1 MNDEQLTTDGMGEP
15 TAVEALEDSSSTF
28 DEVVSTLRE
37 TVTIIAGDTL
47 GLAGLVM
54 LGLIVFTAIF
64 APFVAPHDPAEK
76 DFTNKLAEPSLEH
89 PAGTDDAGRDILSQ
103 AIFATRPAL
112 LIGLLAAIMV
122 TGLGT
127 GLGVIAGYFGGY
139 VDDALMRLVDFTYG
153 IPLLP
158 SLIIFV
164 TIFQEAMFIIVFG
177 IALILW
183 RGTAR
188 VVRSRVLT
196 LKEMPYVKSAR
207 AAGASNTRIMIH
219 HILPNVL
226 PLTVLYGS
234 FAVGWAI
241 LTEAN
246 VSFLG
251 FGDPT
256 LVTWGRMLL
265 LARQSQA
272 LILGLWWWFLVP
284 GLGIML
290 LVVSVFMIGR
300 AYEEAINP
308 EINEAEV

>member
-1 MNDEQLTTDGMGEP
+1 MSDERPASDATTESASEMLQE
-15 TAVEALEDSSSTF
+15 STNPI
-28 DEVVSTLRE
+28 DEIFSTLRE
-37 TVTIIAGDTL
+37 TTRIIADDTL
-47 GLAGLVM
+47 GLVGLAI
-54 LGLIVFTAIF
+54 LLSIVFMAVF
-64 APFVAPHDPAEK
+64 APFIAPYDPAAQ
-76 DFTNKLAEPSLEH
+76 DFTNKLAEPSVEH
-89 PAGTDDAGRDILSQ
+89 PAGTDDSGRDILSQ

-112 LIGLLAAIMV
+112 LIGLLAALMV

-139 VDDALMRLVDFTYG
+139 IDDFLMRLVDFTYG

-164 TIFQEAMFIIVFG
+164 TLFQEAMLVIVLG

-207 AAGASNTRIMIH
+207 AAGASDTRIMIH
-219 HILPNVL
+219 HIIPNVL

-251 FGDPT
+251 FGDPN

-265 LARQSQA
+265 LARQSNA

-284 GLGIML
+284 GAGIML
-290 LVVSVFMIGR
+290 LVISVFMIGR
-300 AYEEAINP
+300 AYEEKINP
-308 EINEAEV
+308 EISQTEV

>member
-1 MNDEQLTTDGMGEP
+1 MSGDTSTGAGGAAKD
-15 TAVEALEDSSSTF
+15 AVPDRLGDLATSVR
-28 DEVVSTLRE
+28 EVLG
-37 TVTIIAGDTL
+37 IIADDRL
-47 GLAGLVM
+47 GLLGLVLLAGILTM
-54 LGLIVFTAIF
+54 AVL
-64 APFVAPHDPAEK
+64 APVIAPHDPNAK
-76 DFTNKLAEPSLEH
+76 DFTNKLAPPSLEH

-103 AIFATRPAL
+103 AIFAARPAL
-112 LIGLLAAIMV
+112 IIGLLAAFLV

-127 GLGVIAGYFGGY
+127 GIGVVAGYFGGWI
-139 VDDALMRLVDFTYG
+139 DDALMRLVDFTYG

-158 SLIIFV
+158 TII
-164 TIFQEAMFIIVFG
+164 IIVTLLQESMFVIILG
-177 IALILW
+177 ISIILW

-196 LKEMPYVKSAR
+196 LKQMSYVKSAR
-207 AAGASNTRIMIH
+207 AVGASDYRIMVH

-226 PLTVLYGS
+226 PLTVLYAS

-251 FGDPT
+251 FGDPN

-272 LILGLWWWFLVP
+272 LLLGLWWWFLVP
-284 GLGIML
+284 GLMIML
-290 LVVSVFMIGR
+290 LVVGVFMVGR

-308 EINEAEV
+308 EIRETEL